1 MHKAGKRLCDQ
12 YIHMQRTVRELWRGQ
27 PTERSV
33 THLQILLSLFQTKT
47 LLKESLSSFFIFF
60 YFLFEVLKMPFL
72 VGKLRKDA
80 TVGSDQGAE
89 LDGLG
94 ALV

>member
-1 MHKAGKRLCDQ
+1 M
-12 YIHMQRTVRELWRGQ
+12 
-27 PTERSV
+27 
-33 THLQILLSLFQTKT
+33 KT
-47 LLKESLSSFFIFF
+47 LLKESLSSFFIFI
-60 YFLFEVLKMPFL
+60 FLFEVLKMPFL

>member
-1 MHKAGKRLCDQ
+1 
-12 YIHMQRTVRELWRGQ
+12 
-27 PTERSV
+27 
-33 THLQILLSLFQTKT
+33 
-47 LLKESLSSFFIFF
+47 
-60 YFLFEVLKMPFL
+60 MPFI

-80 TVGSDQGAE
+80 SVGSDQGAE

>member
-1 MHKAGKRLCDQ
+1 MTSTYTCK
-12 YIHMQRTVRELWRGQ
+12 GQ
-27 PTERSV
+27 SENCGGDTLTERSV

-47 LLKESLSSFFIFF
+47 SLKESLASFFILFF
-60 YFLFEVLKMPFL
+60 FLFEVLKMPFI

-80 TVGSDQGAE
+80 SVGSDQGAE